1 MEKILVVEDD
11 EQLLEILVLFFQ
23 GKGYFTKGVVTA
35 EEALSI
41 YEDFDIVLSDI
52 KLPGELNGIDL
63 LERIKKSSPE
73 VPVILITAYASVE
86 DAVKA
91 LKMGAEDYI
100 LKPFDLETLEIV
112 VRKALESSSLRRE
125 VEELRRE
132 LQAIYQEKKLV
143 AKSPAMEKIMDLV
156 RRIAPSDVNVLIT
169 GESGTGKTLLARVI
183 HELSPRRRQKFVSIN
198 CAAIPEHLLESE
210 LFGHERGA
218 FTGAV
223 SKKRGLFEVAKGG
236 TLFLDEISGMSLNMQ
251 AKLLTAIQDKKIRR
265 VGGEEE
271 IEVDVRIITATN
283 QDIDEIVRR
292 GEFREDLF
300 YRLDVVRIELPP
312 LRKRRQDIPLLVQHF
327 IDQFNKKH
335 DKGILGIEKDAL
347 VAMETYHWPGN
358 IRELQNVVE
367 RAVVMETGSY
377 ITVQDLPEKLFQKK
391 KIDSG
396 INIEEFLEMK
406 GKFNLEDYLN
416 EEMRKFLKT
425 AVVKAKGDK
434 KKAAELLGISYRS
447 FRYYWKKLGL
457 G

>member
-23 GKGYFTKGVVTA
+23 GKGYSARGVVTA
-35 EEALSI
+35 EEALSL
-41 YEDFDIVLSDI
+41 YEDFDIVISDI

-63 LERIKKSSPE
+63 LERIKKISPE
-73 VPVILITAYASVE
+73 IPVILITAYASVQ

-112 VRKALESSSLRRE
+112 VRKALESSSLRKE

-132 LQAIYQEKKLV
+132 LRAVYQGKKLV

-169 GESGTGKTLLARVI
+169 GESGTGKSLLARVI
-183 HELSPRRRQKFVSIN
+183 HELSPRRKRKFVSIN
-198 CAAIPEHLLESE
+198 CAAIPESLLESE
-210 LFGHERGA
+210 LFGYEKGA
-218 FTGAV
+218 FTGAA
-223 SKKRGLFEVAKGG
+223 SRKRGLFEVAREG
-236 TLFLDEISGMSLNMQ
+236 TLFLDEISGMSLSMQ
-251 AKLLTAIQDKKIRR
+251 AKLLTAIQDKRIRR
-265 VGGEEE
+265 IGGEEE

-283 QDIDEIVRR
+283 QNIDEIVQR

-312 LRKRRQDIPLLVQHF
+312 LRERRQDIPLLVQHF
-327 IDQFNKKH
+327 IEQFNEKH
-335 DKGILGIEKDAL
+335 NKRILGIQKDAL
-347 VAMETYHWPGN
+347 VALETYNWPGN

-367 RAVVMETGSY
+367 RAVVMETGPY
-377 ITVQDLPEKLFQKK
+377 ITVQDLPD
-391 KIDSG
+391 KIFHRRKTDSG
-396 INIEEFLEMK
+396 LNMEEFLEMD
-406 GKFNLEDYLN
+406 GRFNLEEYLDD
-416 EEMRKFLKT
+416 EMRKFLKT
-425 AVVKAKGDK
+425 AVVKTKGDK